1 MRPASW
7 QLEANGVQFAYL
19 VKTSPLQ
26 PFRNA
31 AVIGRCL
38 CCGSICPSCRS
49 REQAFLQASSKC
61 EDVVRAAMAFD

>member
-1 MRPASW
+1 M
-7 QLEANGVQFAYL
+7 QFAYL

-26 PFRNA
+26 PFRKE

-49 REQAFLQASSKC
+49 REQAFWQASSRC
-61 EDVVRAAMAFD
+61 EDVVRAAMACD